1 MDALEEVIVA
11 WLAYFGING
20 LSFF

>member
-1 MDALEEVIVA
+1 MDVLEEVIVA